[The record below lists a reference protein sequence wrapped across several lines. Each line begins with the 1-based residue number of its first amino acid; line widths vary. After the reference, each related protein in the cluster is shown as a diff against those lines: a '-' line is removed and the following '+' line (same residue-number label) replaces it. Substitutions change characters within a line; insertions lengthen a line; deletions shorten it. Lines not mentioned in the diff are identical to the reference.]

1 MHQRISKKIII
12 YLFIFLL
19 VGSLNNRNISKFH
32 IPKINDFT
40 IIGLSDFENN
50 QVNQDLYDLKDLNI
64 FLLKKKKIS
73 EIIGS
78 NKIVEKFSIFKKY
91 PSDLIID
98 IKKAKLLAYTKK
110 DKFNFYIASNGNLI
124 KTNTNQF
131 DLPFIFGNTEINE
144 FLKLKK
150 IIDKSNFNY
159 DDIKNLYYFKS
170 KRWDI
175 ETKDNL
181 IIKLPISNLEASFK
195 ILIKIYENKEFKD
208 YEMIDLRQNNQI
220 ILNG

>member
-110 DKFNFYIASNGNLI
+110 DNFNFYIASNGNLI